1 MVRIAKIILV
11 LAVAF
16 YGAMGIFNFLG
27 WEGGLAMVR
36 TITSMADVPEGRT
49 MPWATDNPVIVTLG
63 LLFIA
68 GSKISGGVLCALG
81 AWKMWAARNAPAEVF
96 NASKDFAVLGCVV
109 LLVMFFGGFIYLG
122 AQFFGGFR
130 TDLGLASAGWASQ
143 LGASVAFILLF
154 LNQPDR

>member
-1 MVRIAKIILV
+1 MVRIAKIVLV

-16 YGAMGIFNFLG
+16 YGAMGIFNLLG
-27 WEGGLAMVR
+27 WEAGLASVR

-81 AWKMWAARNAPAEVF
+81 AWKMWVARNAPAEVF
-96 NASKDFAVLGCVV
+96 NASKDLAVLGCVV
-109 LLVMFFGGFIYLG
+109 LLVMFFGGFIYLA

-130 TDLGLASAGWASQ
+130 TEMGRGSAGWASQ